1 MSRGLHPFLFS
12 DSVAAMTATQIREAV
27 AAEVRAAL
35 ARDGRKAVQLADE
48 TGISTAALS
57 RKLRG
62 LTPFYVEE
70 LLSIAAALDI
80 EPAPLFVPPATQAS
94 AA

>member
-1 MSRGLHPFLFS
+1 
-12 DSVAAMTATQIREAV
+12 MTATQIREAV

-35 ARDGRKAVQLADE
+35 ARDGRKAARLAE
-48 TGISTAALS
+48 EAGISPAALS

-70 LLSIAAALDI
+70 LLNIADALNID
-80 EPAPLFVPPATQAS
+80 PAPLFVPRETQAGRDER
-94 AA
+94 AAEPAAA